1 MTSIPIEINRE
12 LAWANQASRALAAH
26 LITEHLT
33 SSPRLQLGLSNP
45 RVTVTRRVKQK
56 WAMVFGRSVSKA
68 RRLFDGQ
75 GPPGRVLI

>member
-1 MTSIPIEINRE
+1 MTIIPIDINSE
-12 LAWANQASRALAAH
+12 LTWASQPSRALAAN

-33 SSPRLQLGLSNP
+33 SAPRLPLGLSNP

-75 GPPGRVLI
+75 GPPGREIH